1 MSLPYEEPA
10 VTTPLHEHLAQAPA
24 QRELS
29 FEARALQAE
38 ASPAK
43 TLRVRE
49 DAARLE
55 GLLRTAWIGGM
66 PWMSATQIG
75 GRLGW
80 SERRVREAASESL
93 AIASGPG
100 SPGYALAEAAT
111 PEALMHIG
119 NAMKSQGERMFA
131 RGQRFVTAALLRTKA
146 AEITAPVTSHQP
158 PVTSL

>member
-1 MSLPYEEPA
+1 MSLNYEDPA

-29 FEARALQAE
+29 FEAAALQAE

-66 PWMSATQIG
+66 PWMSAAQIG

-80 SERRVREAASESL
+80 NERRVRDAASESL